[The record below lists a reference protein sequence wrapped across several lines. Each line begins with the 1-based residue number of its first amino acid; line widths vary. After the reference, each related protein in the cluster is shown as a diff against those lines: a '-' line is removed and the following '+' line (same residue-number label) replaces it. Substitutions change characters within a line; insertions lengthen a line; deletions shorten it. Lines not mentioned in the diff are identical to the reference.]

1 MPLMLKYILIII
13 TCCTLIGCTAAE
25 YLPPV
30 AIGTWFNFDRRTASA
45 IIDDQAIAVKA
56 NLALAKN
63 KMIWKESHVSTLSY
77 NNTLLLVGQT
87 KDQGYKDQI
96 EKIIQPIPG
105 ISAIYNQI
113 TVGKPVALPTRTNDT
128 WITTQVKGRIV
139 SNRNVGMNR
148 VKVITEDGVVYLMG
162 ALTSDEEQ
170 TTINI
175 ARRVPG
181 VKKVVT
187 IIEPETNLS

>member
-1 MPLMLKYILIII
+1 MHKHILLILI
-13 TCCTLIGCTAAE
+13 CAALSGCVGE
-25 YLPPV
+25 SLPV
-30 AIGTWFNFDRRTASA
+30 VGAGTWFNFDRRQASA
-45 IIDDQAIAVKA
+45 IVDDQTITVKT

-63 KMIWKESHVSTLSY
+63 KAIWKSSHISTLTY
-77 NNTLLLVGQT
+77 NNSLLLVGQT
-87 KDQGYKDQI
+87 PTQAEKDQI

-113 TVGKPVALPTRTNDT
+113 TVGQPVPLPVRCNDT
-128 WITTQVKGRIV
+128 YITSQVKCRIV

-148 VKVITEDGVVYLMG
+148 VKVITENGVVYLMG
-162 ALTSDEEQ
+162 ALTRDEQQ
-170 TTINI
+170 TAVNI

-187 IIEPETNLS
+187 IIEPETKLS

>member
-1 MPLMLKYILIII
+1 MLKYILIIA
-13 TCCTLIGCTAAE
+13 TCFTLVGCTALE

-30 AIGTWFNFDRRTASA
+30 AAGTWFNFDRRNAST
-45 IIDDQAIAVKA
+45 IIDDQTITVKA

-63 KMIWKESHVSTLSY
+63 KTLWKESHVSTLSY
-77 NNTLLLVGQT
+77 NNSLLLVGQA
-87 KDQGYKDQI
+87 KDQYSKDQI
-96 EKIIQPIPG
+96 EKIIEPIPG
-105 ISAIYNQI
+105 ISSIYNQI
-113 TVGKPVALPTRTNDT
+113 TVGKPVPLPTRSCDT